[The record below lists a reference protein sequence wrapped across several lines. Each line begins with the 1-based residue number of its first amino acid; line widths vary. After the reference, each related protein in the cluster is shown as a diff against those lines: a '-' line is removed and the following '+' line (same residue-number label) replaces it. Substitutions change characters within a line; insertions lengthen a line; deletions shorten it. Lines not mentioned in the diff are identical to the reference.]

1 VICVGRLCN
10 ETLMQYPKAISK
22 ILRAHERRLIKI
34 LKDNALL
41 HRICPV
47 LKLRNNLIV
56 INEVLYDL

>member
-1 VICVGRLCN
+1 
-10 ETLMQYPKAISK
+10 MQYPKAISK